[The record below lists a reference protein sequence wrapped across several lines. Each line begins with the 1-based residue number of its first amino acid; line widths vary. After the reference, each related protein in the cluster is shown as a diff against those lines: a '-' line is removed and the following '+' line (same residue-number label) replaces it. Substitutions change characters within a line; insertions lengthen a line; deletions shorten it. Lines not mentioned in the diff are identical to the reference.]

1 MSIYIGMFGDIANAK
16 ASFGQDYAKPG
27 QFFVIIEAAKA
38 GKHASKGVEQTIMEC
53 SYLHVVDK
61 ALWTGDPKLVPTG
74 EKGQHLLNLPG
85 EEPKP
90 GNPISFIFQA
100 GQKGANNRAKKFII
114 TCFDCKD
121 EDFPT
126 GEKGEKE
133 VAAIFGALQP
143 LKSVVIEIK
152 AGEQTTQSNKK
163 IVGANPTRRVW
174 AEELRQMWE
183 ANRLEQGTIDMLS
196 KEKRLEKMIAMEVEE
211 RKNKSAPVAAA
222 AK

>member
-1 MSIYIGMFGDIANAK
+1 MGLFADTANAK

-27 QFFVIIEAAKA
+27 DYFIIVEAGKH
-38 GKHASKGVEQTIMEC
+38 GKHASKGVEQAVFEC

-90 GNPISFIFQA
+90 GQPISFIFQK
-100 GQKGANNRAKKFII
+100 GQKGAENRLKKFII

-126 GEKGEKE
+126 GERGEKE
-133 VAAIFGALQP
+133 VASIFGPLQP
-143 LKSVVIEIK
+143 LKSVVIQVK

-174 AEELRQMWE
+174 AEELRQLWE
-183 ANRLEQGTIDMLS
+183 ANRLDQATIDLLS
-196 KEKRLEKMIAMEVEE
+196 KEKRIEKMIAMEAEE
-211 RKNKSAPVAAA
+211 RKSKSAPVAAA
-222 AK
+222 K

>member
-1 MSIYIGMFGDIANAK
+1 MGMFADIANAK

-27 QFFVIIEAAKA
+27 QYFVIVEAAKH
-38 GKHASKGVEQTIMEC
+38 GKHASKGVEQTIFEC
-53 SYLHVVDK
+53 AYLHVVDK
-61 ALWTGDPKLVPTG
+61 ALWTGDPKTVPTG

-90 GNPISFIFQA
+90 GQPISFIFQK
-100 GQKGANNRAKKFII
+100 GQKGAENRAKKFII

-126 GEKGEKE
+126 GETGAKE
-133 VAAIFGALQP
+133 VEQVFGTLQP
-143 LKSVVIEIK
+143 LKSSVIEIK

-174 AEELRQMWE
+174 AEELRQLWE
-183 ANRLEQGTIDMLS
+183 GGRLDQATIDYLS
-196 KEKRLEKMIAMEVEE
+196 KDVNGKKRIEVMLAMEAEE
-211 RKNKSAPVAAA
+211 RKGKVAPAAA
-222 AK
+222 TA